1 MCNTLLGLLL
11 QGYGSTPPHPMA
23 YGVLWAPIIL
33 LLQPFPKQWKSCLR
47 YRTVLPLQLGI
58 SRGVRKNQNGGGG
71 KGSFFSSYGFTK
83 GTDKEHHFPLDG
95 QEGSWWRVYD
105 GNWKQRCLIYGC
117 VLCCTKRMSHIP
129 PPPLP
134 HYSPFLKAEEGR
146 RSREARAIQE
156 RRFIHHS
163 GASTPCLK
171 DNARIVCMG
180 ARRAELS
187 FLSRK

>member
-1 MCNTLLGLLL
+1 
-11 QGYGSTPPHPMA
+11 MA

-95 QEGSWWRVYD
+95 QEGS
-105 GNWKQRCLIYGC
+105 
-117 VLCCTKRMSHIP
+117 
-129 PPPLP
+129 
-134 HYSPFLKAEEGR
+134 
-146 RSREARAIQE
+146 
-156 RRFIHHS
+156 
-163 GASTPCLK
+163 
-171 DNARIVCMG
+171 
-180 ARRAELS
+180 
-187 FLSRK
+187 